1 MANKVDICN
10 AALSM
15 LGEAANIVSVK
26 PSDGSEM
33 AGLCARWL
41 PMAVRRIFEEHDWS
55 FAQKRAKLSELA
67 GVDATVYG
75 ASHCYAFPSDA
86 VRIIDLY
93 ELLPDAKV
101 EKVDHIP
108 IEGSPG
114 LSLLGVAPSQWRIEF
129 NSQNSARVIVTNVEN
144 AVARYTAYLSSP
156 ALWPQYFI
164 EPLTILLASY
174 LTGALKR
181 QSSTSEEAI
190 NLIKQYR
197 SSLSAAKTIDASGTR
212 QKASRVPSS
221 ISSRW
226 V

>member
-1 MANKVDICN
+1 MANEVDICN

-67 GVDATVYG
+67 GVDATIYG
-75 ASHCYAFPSDA
+75 ARRCYAIPSDA

-93 ELLPDAKV
+93 ELLPDDVQKTDRISV
-101 EKVDHIP
+101 EGDM
-108 IEGSPG
+108 GR
-114 LSLLGVAPSQWRIEF
+114 SLLGVDPAQWRIEF
-129 NSQNSARVIVTNVEN
+129 NASNSARMVVTNVEN

-190 NLIKQYR
+190 TLIKQYR
-197 SSLSAAKTIDASGTR
+197 SSLSAAKTVDASGTR
-212 QKASRVPSS
+212 QKAIRVPSS